1 MANNIEQTKKN
12 IDQLAKSTKQFADIF
27 NGASD
32 QVTSGIYEMG
42 IEFSELRAKM
52 NALKDESEQL
62 RKSMELDLRSGNT
75 ANIDKYLAK
84 FQQLD
89 KETSSLSTAV
99 IAHIKAMNSAFSDE
113 FDSSWAESLKS
124 QMNDMSS
131 FMKRTEGGFRKLG
144 EIRPDLDNF
153 SKEFIKQNDIIEN
166 EMGRLTRYGKVRSE
180 IEKSLGFTVTR
191 VDIADELTQKQADL
205 SKYKDIKNNL
215 YGGVDKKE
223 INQWLKAYEEVLEK
237 AKKLKNKEGKLLYK
251 DVKYGDVNQFD
262 TIAINEEITKLGAD
276 KFSKAS
282 KGASYAELATEIKN
296 LETAIKA
303 LDSSVGT
310 KVTGYVDLFNRA
322 YNLMQ
327 SANVNK
333 GLIEEVAFNPF
344 SQLSEDKMKSIS
356 ATDFN
361 KYVKEFDA
369 LVDWEFGGR
378 VEAIKEETAATDD
391 LKIKL
396 KEILDLDTTISKE
409 KKEELINDS
418 KINVLIEQR
427 KKTLDYVKNDLEA
440 IGRKT
445 INVNSTPIKVTDAR
459 GRVEL
464 ESYKIGIAEAVDAV
478 KLLKKE
484 QEETSAKLSTKG
496 GLLDTSRIDY
506 SSTAMDQVKGVL
518 ESGYRVNIN
527 AGTEAFEQLKLI
539 ESTFKSMIDGYK
551 NTKIAVVDD
560 TDVADAVKIKV
571 LEEAITKEKREQ
583 ESKAKAIANYE
594 QNKVKYLEL
603 QRQSA
608 EKQKAIMAYE
618 YMMQRELSAAESASE
633 KKDITNK
640 YTGRRVYNAKAQS
653 YTGSI
658 GLITNVKSNKAEID
672 KEEVEEEQAESSAKA
687 EKENVEEKEKLTC
700 FHGHRDRRIYH
711 VCRQRGYRRI
721 PEDPWKG

>member
-1 MANNIEQTKKN
+1 MEVDIMANNIEQTKKN

-32 QVTSGIYEMG
+32 QVTSNINEMG
-42 IEFSELRAKM
+42 IEFSDLRAKM
-52 NALKDESEQL
+52 NVLKDESAQL
-62 RKSMELDLRSGNT
+62 RKSMEVDIRSGNT
-75 ANIDKYLAK
+75 ANMDKYLAK

-124 QMNDMSS
+124 QMNGMSS
-131 FMKRTEGGFRKLG
+131 FMKQAENGFGKLG
-144 EIRPDLDNF
+144 ERRPDLWNF

-180 IEKSLGFTVTR
+180 IEKSLGFNVTR
-191 VDIADELTQKQADL
+191 GDIADELNKKQADL
-205 SKYKDIKNNL
+205 SKYKDIKNSL
-215 YGGVDKKE
+215 FGSMD
-223 INQWLKAYEEVLEK
+223 I
-237 AKKLKNKEGKLLYK
+237 KKLSVSSREYYNE
-251 DVKYGDVNQFD
+251 FD
-262 TIAINEEITKLGAD
+262 TEV
-276 KFSKAS
+276 
-282 KGASYAELATEIKN
+282 KN

-327 SANVNK
+327 SANINK
-333 GLIEEVAFNPF
+333 GLIEEVAFNQFPL
-344 SQLSEDKMKSIS
+344 LSEDKMKSIS

-361 KYVKEFDA
+361 KYVDELNA
-369 LVDWEFGGR
+369 SSDWEFGGR
-378 VEAIKEETAATDD
+378 VEAIKEETAATED
-391 LKIKL
+391 LKTKL
-396 KEILDLDTTISKE
+396 KEVLDIDTTISKE

-418 KINVLIEQR
+418 KINGLIEQR
-427 KKTLDYVKNDLEA
+427 KKTLGYVKNDLEA

-445 INVNSTPIKVTDAR
+445 INVNSTPIKVTDAN

-464 ESYKIGIAEAVDAV
+464 ENYKVGIAEAVEDV

-484 QEETSAKLSTKG
+484 QEATSAKLSTKG
-496 GLLDTSRIDY
+496 GLLGTSRIEY
-506 SSTAMDQVKGVL
+506 NRTAMDQVKGVL

-560 TDVADAVKIKV
+560 TDVADAVKINA
-571 LEEAITKEKREQ
+571 LEEAITKEKRAQ
-583 ESKAKAIANYE
+583 ESEAKAIASYE

-608 EKQKAIMAYE
+608 EKQKGIMAYE
-618 YMMQRELSAAESASE
+618 YMMQKELSAAKLASE

-640 YTGRRVYNAKAQS
+640 YTGRKEYNAKARS
-653 YTGSI
+653 YTGSN
-658 GLITNVKSNKAEID
+658 GLITTAKSNKAAID
-672 KEEVEEEQAESSAKA
+672 KEVAKLQQ
-687 EKENVEEKEKLTC
+687 EFNKYKLE
-700 FHGHRDRRIYH
+700 
-711 VCRQRGYRRI
+711 I
-721 PEDPWKG
+721 PVTPSMKNAR